1 MVNNPLKGS
10 YFFALL
16 ISMSLILAV
25 SVLNA
30 CATAQKTDV
39 EDYIGLYEVADPKC
53 HAVEQ
58 STDPCEGILFF
69 ELVKGRFMGI
79 GDTDLA
85 YVFWSGDPT
94 INPEL
99 QYSAFLI
106 GHAHSAKIEEGEFRL
121 NDEEGAEEKLHFAN
135 GKLAAY
141 SAQYASGRSVQYAL
155 KPVSR
160 GDLPHV
166 RLNYPG
172 NE

>member
-1 MVNNPLKGS
+1 MMVKNPEGS
-10 YFFALL
+10 CLPALL
-16 ISMSLILAV
+16 KSMGLILAV
-25 SVLNA
+25 SVLSA
-30 CATAQKTDV
+30 CATTQKTDL

-94 INPEL
+94 IDPEL

-121 NDEEGAEEKLHFAN
+121 N
-135 GKLAAY
+135 AY

-160 GDLPHV
+160 GALAHV

>member
-1 MVNNPLKGS
+1 MVKNPEGS
-10 YFFALL
+10 CLPALL
-16 ISMSLILAV
+16 RSMGLILAV
-25 SVLNA
+25 SVLSA
-30 CATAQKTDV
+30 CATAQKTDL
-39 EDYIGLYEVADPKC
+39 EDYIGPYEVADPKC
-53 HAVEQ
+53 HAVEK

-69 ELVKGRFMGI
+69 ELVKGQFMGI

-85 YVFWSGDPT
+85 YVFWSGDPK
-94 INPEL
+94 IDPEL

-106 GHAHSAKIEEGEFRL
+106 GHAHSAKIEKGEFRL
-121 NDEEGAEEKLHFAN
+121 NNEEGAEEKLHFAN

-160 GDLPHV
+160 GALAHV

>member
-1 MVNNPLKGS
+1 MVKNPKDSCLP
-10 YFFALL
+10 ALL
-16 ISMSLILAV
+16 KSMGLILAV
-25 SVLNA
+25 SVLSA
-30 CATAQKTDV
+30 CATTQKTDL

-53 HAVEQ
+53 HAMEKA
-58 STDPCEGILFF
+58 TDPCAGILFF

-94 INPEL
+94 IDPEL

-106 GHAHSAKIEEGEFRL
+106 RHAHSAKIEEGEFRL
-121 NDEEGAEEKLHFAN
+121 NNEEGAEEKLHFAN
-135 GKLAAY
+135 GKLASY
-141 SAQYASGRSVQYAL
+141 SAQYVSGRSVQYAL

-160 GDLPHV
+160 GALAHV

>member
-1 MVNNPLKGS
+1 MVKNPKGS
-10 YFFALL
+10 CLPALL
-16 ISMSLILAV
+16 KSMGLILAV

-30 CATAQKTDV
+30 CATTQKTDL
-39 EDYIGLYEVADPKC
+39 EDHIGLYEVAEPKC

-94 INPEL
+94 IDPEL

-121 NDEEGAEEKLHFAN
+121 SNEEGAEEKLHFAN

-160 GDLPHV
+160 GALAHV